1 MKALGIPPLIA
12 RNTLLFALAQALS
25 GSAVQL
31 VPTLGAPMVERLLGS
46 ASLAGIGFSVIA
58 LSRVLMAYP
67 FGKLADTLGRKPG
80 LVLGFGVG
88 VVGAGLLAYSIA
100 ASSFLAFLVGML
112 LFGAGFAANQQIRV
126 AAADMYPPVR
136 RAEGLGFV
144 LTGSVLGAFGGA
156 LLVGAADASSG
167 FFRLEPL
174 ALSWALLPL
183 VLLPSALLVLLV
195 RPDPKAIASSLGSFY
210 PGYRPASEA
219 EVGATDQASFLTL
232 LRDRRKLAVFVTSG
246 AAQGQMAMLMALT
259 SLMLS
264 HHGYALT
271 AISAAVTVHVVGM
284 FGLSIPLGRLAD
296 RLGHRP
302 LLMAGLGISAAGAVL
317 LPTTASYV
325 VITLAIMLVGLGWSC
340 VNVAGT
346 ALLADLSTPEERGR
360 TIGAN
365 DTLAAIAGAVFPLL
379 GGFVVAYWGFP
390 YLGALGAVMMLAPVY
405 FLSRSSLIYGP
416 VTALSESRRT

>member
-88 VVGAGLLAYSIA
+88 VIGAGLLAYSIA

-126 AAADMYPPVR
+126 AAADMYPSVR

-183 VLLPSALLVLLV
+183 VLLPSAALVLMV

-210 PGYRPASEA
+210 PGYQPASEA

-232 LRDRRKLAVFVTSG
+232 LRDPRKLAVFVTSG
-246 AAQGQMAMLMALT
+246 AAQGQMAMLMALN

-264 HHGYALT
+264 HHGYSLT
-271 AISAAVTVHVVGM
+271 AISAAVTAHVIGM

-296 RLGHRP
+296 RVGHRP

-317 LPTTASYV
+317 LPTTTSYV
-325 VITLAIMLVGLGWSC
+325 VVTLAIMLVGLGWSC

-390 YLGALGAVMMLAPVY
+390 YLGALGAIMMLAPVY
-405 FLSRSSLIYGP
+405 FLAKTSVAYP
-416 VTALSESRRT
+416 VAAEAAETR

>member
-1 MKALGIPPLIA
+1 MKTLGIPPLIA

-88 VVGAGLLAYSIA
+88 VIGAGLLAYSIA

-195 RPDPKAIASSLGSFY
+195 RPDPKAIASNLGSFY
-210 PGYRPASEA
+210 PGYRPAGEA

-246 AAQGQMAMLMALT
+246 AAQGQMAMLMALN

-264 HHGYALT
+264 HHGYSLT
-271 AISAAVTVHVVGM
+271 AISAAVTAHVIGM

-296 RLGHRP
+296 RVGHRP

-317 LPTTASYV
+317 LPTTTSYV
-325 VITLAIMLVGLGWSC
+325 VVTLAIMLVGLGWSC

-390 YLGALGAVMMLAPVY
+390 YLGALGAIMMLAPVY
-405 FLSRSSLIYGP
+405 FLSKTSVAPRPAMEAVESS
-416 VTALSESRRT
+416 